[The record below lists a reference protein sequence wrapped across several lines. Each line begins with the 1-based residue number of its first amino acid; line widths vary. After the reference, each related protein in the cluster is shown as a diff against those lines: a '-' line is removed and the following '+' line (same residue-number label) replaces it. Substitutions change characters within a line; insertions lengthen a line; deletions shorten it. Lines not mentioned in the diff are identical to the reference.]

1 MGTWQ
6 MLQIVQK
13 RVQKAEIFVD
23 QDIEIN
29 MQTEGN

>member
-1 MGTWQ
+1 